1 MSKSQSDFQSR
12 GSVMGSRLVISPL
25 DGSSR
30 MARLQR
36 MYSSRS
42 VNHPFLRNHRL
53 LRVGAG
59 AIWKNDLTVSYH
71 HIIQMKTYQ
80 IATLSMNT
88 PSMRKSH
95 RHPSR
100 PATPRILRTP
110 KAIKGAT
117 ISTSRRVIQNRQSL
131 NGSSSVLKKYDCTS
145 VEFRGLRVERAHQV
159 EY

>member
-1 MSKSQSDFQSR
+1 MGHMSKSQSDFQSR
-12 GSVMGSRLVISPL
+12 GNVMGSRLVISPL

-42 VNHPFLRNHRL
+42 VNHPFFRNHRL
-53 LRVGAG
+53 VRVGAG
-59 AIWKNDLTVSYH
+59 AIWKNDLTVSCH
-71 HIIQMKTYQ
+71 RAIRRETYQ
-80 IATLSMNT
+80 IPTLSIKT

-110 KAIKGAT
+110 KAIKGAM
-117 ISTSRRVIQNRQSL
+117 ISTRRRVIQNRHNLS
-131 NGSSSVLKKYDCTS
+131 GSSSVLKKYDCTS
-145 VEFRGLRVERAHQV
+145 GKF
-159 EY
+159 